1 MMPNIYKWAAKTQ
14 DGRDR
19 RVHPRLLEATLNFTE
34 AFLHKVQGRYPLYF
48 NFTALVIR

>member
-1 MMPNIYKWAAKTQ
+1 MLNIYKWAAITR

-19 RVHPRLLEATLNFTE
+19 RLHPRLLEATLNFTE
-34 AFLHKVQGRYPLYF
+34 AFLHQVQDRYPLYF